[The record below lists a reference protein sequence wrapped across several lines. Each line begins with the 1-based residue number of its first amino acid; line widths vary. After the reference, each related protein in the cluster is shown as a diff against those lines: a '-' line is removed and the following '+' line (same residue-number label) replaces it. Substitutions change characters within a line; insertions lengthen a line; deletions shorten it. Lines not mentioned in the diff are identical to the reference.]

1 MTNNTATPAIPQT
14 PQTPGSTP
22 PASPYTAA
30 AQAYMDQLF
39 AMRPLIPDFA
49 FAPEKPMRRKLIAN
63 ASVPLELIEMV
74 SVNLVKAPQIA
85 VDGAQGEKLR
95 DLMQRA
101 MSFTAVADDLDQ
113 TSAAARHTVT
123 DAHHQAGTIAL
134 NVYANAKRMA
144 RQPENAELIPLV
156 EGMQKALGRTK
167 PRPRTKAAPAPT
179 PTTGQTT
186 PQAPVSSPHLSME
199 TSQQAPPPTAEKSSK

>member
-1 MTNNTATPAIPQT
+1 
-14 PQTPGSTP
+14 
-22 PASPYTAA
+22 
-30 AQAYMDQLF
+30 
-39 AMRPLIPDFA
+39 
-49 FAPEKPMRRKLIAN
+49 
-63 ASVPLELIEMV
+63 
-74 SVNLVKAPQIA
+74 
-85 VDGAQGEKLR
+85 
-95 DLMQRA
+95 

-123 DAHHQAGTIAL
+123 DLRHQAGSIAL
-134 NVYANAKRMA
+134 DVYANAKRMA
-144 RQPENAELIPLV
+144 QRSGNADLIPLV

-199 TSQQAPPPTAEKSSK
+199 TSQQTPPPTAKTSST

>member
-1 MTNNTATPAIPQT
+1 MSNTIAVPAT
-14 PQTPGSTP
+14 PQTPGSP
-22 PASPYTAA
+22 PATSPYTAA
-30 AQAYMDQLF
+30 AQAYMDQLRG
-39 AMRPLIPDFA
+39 MRPLIPDFA
-49 FAPEKPMRRKLIAN
+49 FAPEKPIRRKLIAN

-123 DAHHQAGTIAL
+123 DLRHQAGSIAL
-134 NVYANAKRMA
+134 DVYANAKRLA
-144 RQPENAELIPLV
+144 QRPGNGDLIPLV
-156 EGMQKALGRTK
+156 EGMQQALGRTS
-167 PRPRTKAAPAPT
+167 PRPRKKLAPAPT

-186 PQAPVSSPHLSME
+186 PAPVGSSHLSME
-199 TSQQAPPPTAEKSSK
+199 TPQQTPPPTADKSSK